1 MFIHFKN
8 INDTYGHLVGDQV
21 LNRIGPVLRSN
32 IREVDIAARYGG
44 EEFLIC
50 MPGADLETAKSA
62 AECMRKSIERSVIE
76 YNGKQFNITASFGIH
91 YLKSPES
98 ESIDE
103 LIKHA
108 DEKLYLAKSNGR
120 NRVEY

>member
-1 MFIHFKN
+1 MKLHF
-8 INDTYGHLVGDQV
+8 
-21 LNRIGPVLRSN
+21 
-32 IREVDIAARYGG
+32 A
-44 EEFLIC
+44 
-50 MPGADLETAKSA
+50 ETQ
-62 AECMRKSIERSVIE
+62 ERSVIE

-91 YLKSPES
+91 YFKTAES

>member
-1 MFIHFKN
+1 MGDRI
-8 INDTYGHLVGDQV
+8 LVSSANT
-21 LNRIGPVLRSN
+21 LKPIIRRS
-32 IREVDIAARYGG
+32 VGVARYGG

-50 MPGADLETAKSA
+50 MPGADLETAKSI

>member
-1 MFIHFKN
+1 M
-8 INDTYGHLVGDQV
+8 
-21 LNRIGPVLRSN
+21 
-32 IREVDIAARYGG
+32 
-44 EEFLIC
+44 IC
-50 MPGADLETAKSA
+50 MPGADLETAKSI

>member
-1 MFIHFKN
+1 MTISGCIKRGS
-8 INDTYGHLVGDQV
+8 DWV
-21 LNRIGPVLRSN
+21 
-32 IREVDIAARYGG
+32 ARYGG

-50 MPGADLETAKSA
+50 MPGADLETAKA
-62 AECMRKSIERSVIE
+62 TAELMRKSIEESVIE
-76 YNGKQFNITASFGIH
+76 YNGKQFKITASFGIH
-91 YLKSPES
+91 NLKSPNIEG
-98 ESIDE
+98 IDD